1 MVNQIPQ
8 RLRERGMLMAELA
21 VAMAIILVAV
31 LPLAF
36 SIGREQKLLR
46 AYYNKAVAM
55 EIVDGEMEV
64 LVAGEWRA
72 FQEGT
77 QLYSVSA
84 EAAKNLPPGAFKLTI
99 TGKHLRLEW
108 LPQKKYQGGK
118 IVREV
123 TVK

>member
-1 MVNQIPQ
+1 MVNRIQH
-8 RLRERGMLMAELA
+8 RLHERGILMTELA
-21 VAMAIILVAV
+21 VAMAIILMVV

-36 SIGREQKLLR
+36 SIGHEQKLLR
-46 AYYNKAVAM
+46 AYYNRAVAM

-64 LVAGEWRA
+64 LVAGEWHA
-72 FQEGT
+72 FQEGA
-77 QLYSVSA
+77 QSYPVSA

-118 IVREV
+118 VIREV

>member
-1 MVNQIPQ
+1 MNRIQH
-8 RLRERGMLMAELA
+8 RLHERGMLMTELV

-36 SIGREQKLLR
+36 SIGHEQKLLR
-46 AYYNKAVAM
+46 VYYDKAIAM

-64 LVAGEWRA
+64 LAAGEWRA

-77 QLYSVSA
+77 QSYSVSA
-84 EAAKNLPPGAFKLTI
+84 EAAKNLPPGEFKLTI

-108 LPQKKYQGGK
+108 LPQNKYQGSK
-118 IVREV
+118 VIREV